1 MKYSEIFNFGYPG
14 TPPNIAQPQ
23 ISQKFPCGD
32 AHAPFSLTFW
42 CSAGQQHHTAGQ
54 EPCGDPAH
62 CAQPQNGCSTS
73 RHLEGVFWVAA
84 GKRCISNQ
92 IIIVG
97 LFFFPCCSSASLQC
111 VETEGW
117 WEEGHKHW
125 SGRLIL
131 ARLIVELIL
140 RSYSVFP
147 S

>member
-1 MKYSEIFNFGYPG
+1 MKYLTLGIQEHLQTQPSPRFLKNSLVVMPMHPFPSLSGAVLGSSTTQQGRSRAG
-14 TPPNIAQPQ
+14 TLPTVL
-23 ISQKFPCGD
+23 SHKMD
-32 AHAPFSLTFW
+32 APLLGTWKVF
-42 CSAGQQHHTAGQ
+42 
-54 EPCGDPAH
+54 
-62 CAQPQNGCSTS
+62 
-73 RHLEGVFWVAA
+73 FWVAA